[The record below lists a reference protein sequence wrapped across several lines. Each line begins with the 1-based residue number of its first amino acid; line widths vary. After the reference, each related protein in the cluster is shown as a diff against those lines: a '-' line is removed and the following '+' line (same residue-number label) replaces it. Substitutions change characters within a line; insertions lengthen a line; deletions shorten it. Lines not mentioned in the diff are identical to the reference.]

1 MRRHAATAAS
11 PIAAAEGPDASADAS
26 GSQAP
31 GIQASG
37 AETSGRLVERLER
50 SEARYRHLVELSP
63 DGIFVSRD
71 GRISFANP
79 AFLRLVGSTHLDRVL
94 GRRVLDFVDADSREA
109 ANEMICRMIESGRPE
124 PLLASRL
131 LALDA
136 TVVDVEIAAMP
147 FDEDGVR
154 CVEVVVRDATAHR
167 RRDDAVQH
175 AQDQLEQR
183 VAERTRELL
192 AKERSVRA
200 IVETA
205 LDGVVSTDDRGLVTG
220 WNARAAE
227 IFGWS
232 AAEAIGRSVVELFVP
247 PHLAEL
253 ARTSLASLVGGER
266 TGFSARFETP
276 VVARSGREFVV
287 EVSVVRLDTATGPAF
302 SAFVRDIED
311 RRSTDQAIR
320 EGERR
325 LRQIIDLVPHYI
337 FAKDAEGRF
346 LLANRAVADV
356 YGTTVDELIGRTDAD
371 FVKSSAEV
379 ERFRRNDLEVM
390 SGGTERLVVEERITD
405 PSGVEHVVST
415 IKIPFVF
422 SGTDARAVLGVAT
435 DVTEQARTEQRIRDE
450 KRRLR
455 QIIDLVPHFIF
466 AKDLDGRFLLV
477 NQAVAEAYGT
487 TVERILGRCDSDF
500 AKSDAEVAHFRADD
514 LEVMRGG
521 RPKVIPEE
529 TITDAAGNERILQT
543 VKIPFTFS
551 GTGSPAVLGVST
563 DITDRKRAEE
573 RFLQSQ
579 KMEGLGRLAG
589 GIAHDFNNLLTAI
602 LGYAQL
608 LSSDAGAGAS
618 VRRDVDAIRGAAE
631 RAAALTRQLLTFAR
645 RQRTEARVVDLN
657 QLTLDIDKLLRRVL
671 GADIELVTVVGDGST
686 PVEADPGQLEQVLV
700 NLAVN
705 ARDAMPSGGRIVLS
719 IRELAEDD
727 LPSEA
732 RGQLKAGPAVEICV
746 EDTGVGMTRDVLD
759 RAFEPFFTTKGPGV
773 GTGLGLSTSYGIVK
787 QFGGHIW
794 GESAPGRGS
803 TFHIVFPRSPKG
815 TTHAREGDDRPAP
828 RGGET
833 VLVVDDDGIVL
844 DVSVRALE
852 ASGYHVLRAA
862 TATAAL
868 AISTAHPGRIDLLVA
883 DMVMPG
889 LSGPE
894 VAARVVSQ
902 RPGTRVLFVSGYHEI
917 PTTPPGLLVGGGEI
931 LSKPFTP
938 ASLARKVRETLD
950 ADA

>member
-1 MRRHAATAAS
+1 MRRSAATAAS
-11 PIAAAEGPDASADAS
+11 LVSP
-26 GSQAP
+26 P
-31 GIQASG
+31 GHGEPSELI
-37 AETSGRLVERLER
+37 ERLER

-63 DGIFVSRD
+63 DGIFVSRE

-79 AFLRLVGSTHLDRVL
+79 AFVRVVGATSIEDVL
-94 GRRVLDFVDADSREA
+94 GRRVLDFVHAGSRDAA
-109 ANEMICRMIESGRPE
+109 KEMMRRMIETGGPE
-124 PLLASRL
+124 PLLEERL
-131 LALDA
+131 VRLDGA
-136 TVVDVEIAAMP
+136 VVDVEIAAMP

-167 RRDDAVQH
+167 RHDDELRR
-175 AQDQLEQR
+175 AQDLLEYR
-183 VAERTRELL
+183 VAERAAES
-192 AKERSVRA
+192 AASERSVRA
-200 IVETA
+200 IIETA
-205 LDGVVSTDDRGLVTG
+205 LDGVISTDDHGVVTG
-220 WNARAAE
+220 WNAHATD

-232 AAEAIGRSVVELFVP
+232 SDETVGRSLVDLVVPE
-247 PHLAEL
+247 HLRDLVRAKI
-253 ARTSLASLVGGER
+253 ASHAHGDHAGW
-266 TGFSARFETP
+266 SARFETP
-276 VVARSGREFVV
+276 AVARSGREFAV
-287 EVSVVRLDTATGPAF
+287 EVSVVRLDSSAGPNRTGTGPAF
-302 SAFVRDIED
+302 SAFVRDIDD
-311 RRSTDQAIR
+311 RRKAEDAIR
-320 EGERR
+320 DGERR

-346 LLANRAVADV
+346 LLANRAVAEV
-356 YGTTVDELIGRTDAD
+356 YGTTVDKLIGKTDAD
-371 FVKSSAEV
+371 FVKSPTEV

-390 SGGTERLVVEERITD
+390 SGGTQRLVVEERVTD
-405 PSGVEHVVST
+405 PAGVEHVVST
-415 IKIPFVF
+415 IKIPFIF

-435 DVTEQARTEQRIRDE
+435 DVTERTQNAQRIRDE

-487 TVERILGRCDSDF
+487 TVEQLLGRCDADF
-500 AKSDAEVAHFRADD
+500 AKSTAEVAHFRADD
-514 LEVMRGG
+514 IEVMRGG
-521 RPKVIPEE
+521 RPKNIPEE
-529 TITDAAGNERILQT
+529 TITDAHGNERILQT

-573 RFLQSQ
+573 RFIQAQ

-608 LSSDAGAGAS
+608 LAVDAAAGPT
-618 VRRDVDAIRGAAE
+618 VRRDVNAIRSAAE

-645 RQRTEARVVDLN
+645 RQRTETRVIDLN
-657 QLTLDIDKLLRRVL
+657 DLTLDLDKLLRRVL
-671 GADIELVTVVGDGST
+671 GADIELVTVVGDGPA

-719 IRELAEDD
+719 IHD
-727 LPSEA
+727 LSKDETPPEA
-732 RGQLKAGPAVEICV
+732 RGQVMPGPAIEISV
-746 EDTGVGMTRDVLD
+746 EDTGVGMTKDVLD

-773 GTGLGLSTSYGIVK
+773 GTGLGLATSYGIVK

-794 GESAPGRGS
+794 GESEPGRGT
-803 TFHIVFPRSPKG
+803 TFHIVLPRSPKR
-815 TTHAREGDDRPAP
+815 TTRTRLDDERPAP

-844 DVSVRALE
+844 DVSVRSLE
-852 ASGYHVLRAA
+852 ASGYRVLSAT

-868 AISTAHPGRIDLLVA
+868 ALAEAHQGPIDLLLA
-883 DMVMPG
+883 DIVMPG

-894 VAARVVSQ
+894 VAERVLST
-902 RPGTRVLFVSGYHEI
+902 RPLTRVLYVSGYHE
-917 PTTPPGLLVGGGEI
+917 TPLPPSGPLSGGGEI
-931 LSKPFTP
+931 LAKPFTP
-938 ASLARKVRETLD
+938 ASLARKVREVLD
-950 ADA
+950 RDP